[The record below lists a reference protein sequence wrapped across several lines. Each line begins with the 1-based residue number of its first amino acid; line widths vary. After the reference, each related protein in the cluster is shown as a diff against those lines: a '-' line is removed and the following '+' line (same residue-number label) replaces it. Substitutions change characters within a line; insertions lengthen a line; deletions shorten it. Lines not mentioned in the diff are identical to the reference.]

1 MSTLERPREAI
12 DPRGAYRD
20 ALVALAEADERVV
33 CLDSDTGGLEK
44 TFGARFPDRYFNVGI
59 AEANMF
65 GIAAGLA
72 ARGYIPYVH
81 TMATFATMR
90 AAEALKLDIAGHALP
105 VRIVATHGGLSAAHF
120 GTSHYALEDL
130 AVVRAVTGV
139 TIVVPAD
146 GGEIAPAVRALHGL
160 PGPAYLRLGRSA
172 TPPVHDRAIDFALG
186 SAVTLR
192 PGDDVTVIATGPE
205 PALLALDAA
214 RSLADRGIGCRVLEI
229 HTLAPFDGDAV
240 IAAAAQTG
248 GVVTVEEH
256 RAHGGL
262 GDAVAEILG
271 AHHPVAHVRV
281 AVTGAVGTVV
291 RTHREALEAAGVS
304 ALAIHDAARQVM
316 QMGTRQTQAE
326 VAAGTHTGTEAQ
338 STPAL
343 VARLYARVLGVDE
356 VGQADDFFVL
366 GGTSLSAMELLDEIE
381 EATGVRLPVG
391 RFYRATGVA
400 ELAAAIDEQHAD
412 SPGGA
417 VTC

>member
-1 MSTLERPREAI
+1 MTAIEQVREAI

-20 ALVALAEADERVV
+20 ALVALAETDERVV
-33 CLDSDTGGLEK
+33 CLDSDTGGLER
-44 TFGARFPDRYFNVGI
+44 TFGASFPNRYFNIGI

-90 AAEALKLDIAGHALP
+90 AGEGLKLDIAGHGLP

-146 GGEIAPAVRALHGL
+146 AREIAPAVRALHHL
-160 PGPAYLRLGRSA
+160 PGPVYLRLDRSA
-172 TPPVHDRAIDFALG
+172 APAVHGDAIDFALG
-186 SAVTLR
+186 AAVTMR
-192 PGDDVTVIATGPE
+192 PGDDVTVIAIGPE
-205 PALLALDAA
+205 PVLLALDAA
-214 RSLADRGIGCRVLEI
+214 RSLADRGVACRVLQI
-229 HTLAPFDGDAV
+229 HTLAPLDADAV
-240 IAAAAQTG
+240 IAAAVQTA

-271 AHHPVAHVRV
+271 SHHPTAHVRV
-281 AVTGAVGTVV
+281 AVTGAVGAVV

-304 ALAIHDAARQVM
+304 ALAIHEAAWQVM
-316 QMGTRQTQAE
+316 QMSSGQADASATAGANGGTDAD
-326 VAAGTHTGTEAQ
+326 
-338 STPAL
+338 STKKL
-343 VARLYARVLGVDE
+343 VASLYARVLGRGE
-356 VGQADDFFVL
+356 VSETDDFFVL
-366 GGTSLSAMELLDEIE
+366 GGTSLSAMELLDAIEQATEIRVP
-381 EATGVRLPVG
+381 VRN
-391 RFYRATGVA
+391 FYRATGVL
-400 ELAAAIDEQHAD
+400 ELAAEIDALRAD
-412 SPGGA
+412 PSGGA
-417 VTC
+417 